1 MKDDQKLNTE
11 TNENDGANCPQLP
24 CYVCIPDGMN
34 LIIQRAKYIEDGWFI
49 KVADGMYSVFE
60 IPQYGGKEMHLKDFV
75 DATAALEYATSLA

>member
-34 LIIQRAKYIEDGWFI
+34 LIIN
-49 KVADGMYSVFE
+49 GMYSVFE